1 MEAVK
6 NAVAI
11 CEAQQRFAIADWNLF
26 RAITD
31 GNQHSC
37 ALTVSIN
44 PNPAVWE
51 IVFNSVA
58 NQVLQDLN
66 K

>member
-1 MEAVK
+1 LARPGWVTAMEAIK
-6 NAVAI
+6 NAVS
-11 CEAQQRFAIADWNLF
+11 IANWYLF

-31 GNQHSC
+31 GNRYSR
-37 ALTVSIN
+37 ALTASIN

-51 IVFNSVA
+51 IVFNGIA

-66 K
+66 E

>member
-1 MEAVK
+1 MEAFK
-6 NAVAI
+6 NAVL
-11 CEAQQRFAIADWNLF
+11 IANWNIL

-31 GNQHSC
+31 GNRYC
-37 ALTVSIN
+37 RALTVSLN

-51 IVFNSVA
+51 IVFNGIA

-66 K
+66 E